1 MSMVRR
7 FLLCVVVA
15 TASTVL
21 AVPVEAQYK
30 ASPDHSSDASAN
42 QQTQRALTKLKDQI
56 AARQQE
62 LDGYYQA
69 LHRQLDAMEQA
80 RELAAGSG
88 AMGDAAGMYIEAYR
102 QEQRTL
108 EALTLELNTRI
119 SVAQAVINTL
129 ENQLARTAHSVS
141 AGHGSHGT

>member
-1 MSMVRR
+1 
-7 FLLCVVVA
+7 
-15 TASTVL
+15 
-21 AVPVEAQYK
+21 
-30 ASPDHSSDASAN
+30 
-42 QQTQRALTKLKDQI
+42 LTKLKDQI

-69 LHRQLDAMEQA
+69 LHRQLDAVEQA

-88 AMGDAAGMYIEAYR
+88 AMGDAARMYIEAYR

-119 SVAQAVINTL
+119 SVAQAAISVL
-129 ENQLARTAHSVS
+129 ENQLAPTAYAVS
-141 AGHGSHGT
+141 ASHGSHGT